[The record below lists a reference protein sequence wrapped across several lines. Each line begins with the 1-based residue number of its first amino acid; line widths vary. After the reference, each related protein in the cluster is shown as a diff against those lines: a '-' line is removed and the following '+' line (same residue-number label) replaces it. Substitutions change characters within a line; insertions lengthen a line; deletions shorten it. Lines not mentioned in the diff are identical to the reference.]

1 MKISKLTTIPAK
13 KALDLFRNSL
23 CLIKSALLANKWNFE
38 RGLLTGCLSSL
49 FLLGLV
55 IPVHAQTIAEKKASF
70 ERSDS
75 EMDPITLHEL
85 REVNQLLDEKR
96 GELSLLYDQARALY
110 LSGAEL
116 ESYRPLLQLIG
127 RLKAEIAEVQNMWR
141 LEAASLVQ
149 HEEYAL
155 WHQPDTSLHQLV
167 MDYGAP
173 DHLYLIPPE
182 VGGIRMSLN
191 SNLPIPRES
200 WGECLELILSQY
212 GIGVRQL
219 NPYLREL
226 YVLRNDPSGIKGILD
241 KLEQLDFYPSYA
253 RICFILTPSVTD
265 PRADLLFLQ
274 KFSSPIET
282 KIEMLGGRIF
292 ITSSVDTVQELLK
305 LYSFANNGAGRQE
318 FQLVTLAKIN
328 AKEMEMIL
336 NSAFHDSKTVASP
349 HEGSSL
355 RVIPLEHLSQSLF
368 LSGSCEEVKKALS
381 LIRDVEAQIEDP
393 QEKTVFWYTTK
404 HSDPEELATVL
415 AKVYDLLT
423 AAKPRT
429 SQATQKKEDTKKTE
443 TQIVPAIHIQPKA
456 EIRTSH
462 KTADGQNN
470 FIVDTKTG
478 SIIMVVEAEAL
489 PKIKELLRK
498 LDVPKK
504 MVQIEVLLFEKK
516 VSSSNNF
523 GLNLLRLGTEAKNTL
538 KTGLTWGAG
547 SGAGILDFLISRN
560 KGSGIPAYDLAYQ
573 FMLGQDD
580 VQINASPSVTTMN
593 QTPATIAI
601 VEEVSI
607 DSGSNEKK
615 ERIYTRAQYG
625 ITIQITPTINMDD
638 HMNGEDGFVTL
649 DTDITF
655 DTPKKNLN
663 DRPDVTRRHIKNHV
677 RIADGQTVIIGGLR
691 RKSSQDTK
699 ESIPFL
705 GEIPGL
711 GKLFSHTT
719 MNDDSTE
726 MFVFITPKIIADP
739 IQEAE
744 RIKHEE
750 LKRRPGDIPEFLQ
763 ELVCAQETEKKRL
776 FEGSLSV
783 LFGRHNSSASA
794 SQKKLGEYDG
804 R

>member
-1 MKISKLTTIPAK
+1 MKNIP
-13 KALDLFRNSL
+13 KALILILLMGSL
-23 CLIKSALLANKWNFE
+23 LPAQ
-38 RGLLTGCLSSL
+38 
-49 FLLGLV
+49 
-55 IPVHAQTIAEKKASF
+55 AQTIAEKKASF
-70 ERSDS
+70 ERNDQ

-96 GELSLLYDQARALY
+96 GELSKLYEKARSLY
-110 LSGAEL
+110 LSGAEV
-116 ESYRPLLQLIG
+116 ESYQPLLELIRQL
-127 RLKAEIAEVQNMWR
+127 KSEIVEIQNMWR
-141 LEAASLVQ
+141 LETASLVQ
-149 HEEYAL
+149 NEEYAL

-226 YVLRNDPSGIKGILD
+226 YILRNDPSGIKGILD
-241 KLEQLDFYPSYA
+241 KAEQLDFYPQHA
-253 RICFILTPSVTD
+253 RICFILTPSATD

-274 KFSSPIET
+274 KFSSPVET
-282 KIEMLGGRIF
+282 KIEIMGGKIF

-305 LYSFANNGAGRQE
+305 LYAFASSGGKRQE
-318 FQLVTLAKIN
+318 FQLVTLSKIK

-336 NSAFHDSKTVASP
+336 NSAFHDNRMGNNISP
-349 HEGSSL
+349 EGSTL

-368 LSGSCEEVKKALS
+368 LSGSCEEVKKALM

-415 AKVYDLLT
+415 AKVYDLLVGSHQGNT
-423 AAKPRT
+423 V
-429 SQATQKKEDTKKTE
+429 KKEGVSQKDDSKKE
-443 TQIVPAIHIQPKA
+443 EKLIVPAIHIEPKGDK
-456 EIRTSH
+456 RTSH

-489 PKIKELLRK
+489 PKIKELLKK

-516 VSSSNNF
+516 VSNSNNF
-523 GLNLLRLGTEAKNTL
+523 GLNLLRLGSEAKNAV
-538 KTGLTWGAG
+538 KTGLSWGAG

-580 VQINASPSVTTMN
+580 VQINASPSVTTLN

-638 HMNGEDGFVTL
+638 QMSEEFGFVTL

-655 DTPKKNLN
+655 DTPKKNPN

-691 RKSSQDTK
+691 RKSSQDNK

-705 GEIPGL
+705 GEIPGI
-711 GKLFSHTT
+711 GKLFSHTA
-719 MNDDSTE
+719 MSDDSTE

-739 IQEAE
+739 IQDAD
-744 RIKHEE
+744 RIRREE
-750 LKRRPGDIPEFLQ
+750 LKKRPGDIPEFLH
-763 ELVCAQETEKKRL
+763 ELVRAQEKEKRRL

-783 LFGRHNSSASA
+783 LFGRQNPSATA
-794 SQKKLGEYDG
+794 SQKRAGEYDG